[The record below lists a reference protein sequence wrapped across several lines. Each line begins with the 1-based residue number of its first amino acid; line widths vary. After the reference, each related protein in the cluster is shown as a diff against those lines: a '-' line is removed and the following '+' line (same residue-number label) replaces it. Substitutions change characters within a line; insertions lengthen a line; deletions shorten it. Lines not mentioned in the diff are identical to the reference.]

1 MSARR
6 GWVAGTA
13 ALAGP
18 IVLAPLFLRPALAL
32 AMGVAG
38 LIALVAVRSVAYPV
52 ALAGVPPVIFG
63 IFSGNPL
70 PEGAASVVLASAAV
84 LAIVAT
90 VQREDDVP
98 PPAVI
103 AGAPL
108 VLTVLLLCLLI
119 LREPPAPETDYGEL
133 KTAFFVVNNV
143 VFLLAGIFV
152 GWSAERL
159 RTLLLAT
166 LAVSAA
172 GAVVLVLYV
181 AGGGHNPILPVAL
194 TFSDGDHSI
203 SMGRQMAAGLLVA
216 LAIVLGGGDRSARLV
231 AAGSMPLLVTALIA
245 SGARGPVVALL
256 AGAAALMFLGIQERA
271 ARRRLVVIALAVATA
286 GAMVQVVVPQT
297 SVVRSFSF
305 ASTDVEGTSSGRT
318 EMWAQALR
326 AFREH
331 PELGIGTGG
340 FAEVNPPMI
349 YPHNLLLEVGAELG
363 IAGVLLVLGLLGHAV
378 VRLGRAH
385 LRAGPEDRLAV
396 ATVAALLAA
405 ALANAMFSYALHAN
419 WEVWLWV
426 GVGTALAARVLRA
439 R

>member
-1 MSARR
+1 M
-6 GWVAGTA
+6 
-13 ALAGP
+13 
-18 IVLAPLFLRPALAL
+18 
-32 AMGVAG
+32 
-38 LIALVAVRSVAYPV
+38 
-52 ALAGVPPVIFG
+52 
-63 IFSGNPL
+63 
-70 PEGAASVVLASAAV
+70 
-84 LAIVAT
+84 
-90 VQREDDVP
+90 
-98 PPAVI
+98 
-103 AGAPL
+103 
-108 VLTVLLLCLLI
+108 
-119 LREPPAPETDYGEL
+119 
-133 KTAFFVVNNV
+133 
-143 VFLLAGIFV
+143 FLLAGIFV

-256 AGAAALMFLGIQERA
+256 AGAAALMLLGIQERA

-385 LRAGPEDRLAV
+385 LRAGRRTASRSRRSRPCWPRRWPTRCSPMRCTPTGRSGCGSVSGPRWRRGCCATAPAHPRCVRGHEDRVHRTLERDARRPG
-396 ATVAALLAA
+396 AG
-405 ALANAMFSYALHAN
+405 
-419 WEVWLWV
+419 E
-426 GVGTALAARVLRA
+426 AARARRRVARPRTRGRALRPRTGRLRA
-439 R
+439 RGRWRASRRPRGDRARDAAPAPGGPALRARRALRALRAGRPGAGAAPARGRAARCSDGRAGSSASPASSHGPSRGSGARSA